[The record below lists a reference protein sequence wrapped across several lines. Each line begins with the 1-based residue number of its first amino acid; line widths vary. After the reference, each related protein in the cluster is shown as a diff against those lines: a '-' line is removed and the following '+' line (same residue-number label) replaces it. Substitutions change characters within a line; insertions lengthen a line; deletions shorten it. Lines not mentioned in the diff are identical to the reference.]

1 MTQVHRL
8 TGELHENYR
17 RSSVKES
24 LRLKYIS
31 PTRLSADID
40 FNEYC
45 QNLLIS
51 KNAYIPLSI
60 LEIALR
66 NALDSYFSLKIE
78 MEWHL
83 DNTVL
88 TQGAQKKI
96 IEAIDTL
103 NARKETVTKEKIIA
117 ELNFGFWVNLFQKPY
132 QNHLRT
138 KNLRHIF
145 PNMPSKAERI
155 INREEIY
162 KKLDHIRR
170 FRNRVFHY
178 EKVIHKNHYET
189 IDEEIYFI
197 LEMFDSELAAFAKDL
212 NE

>member
-1 MTQVHRL
+1 M
-8 TGELHENYR
+8 
-17 RSSVKES
+17 KES
-24 LRLKYIS
+24 LRLQYIS
-31 PTRLSADID
+31 PTRLSAYTSFD
-40 FNEYC
+40 EYC

-66 NALDSYFSLKIE
+66 NALDSYLSIKIGSD
-78 MEWHL
+78 WHL
-83 DNTVL
+83 DNTLL
-88 TQGAQKKI
+88 THGAQKKI
-96 IEAIDTL
+96 LEATDTL
-103 NARKETVTKEKIIA
+103 NNRKEAITKEKIIA

-138 KNLRHIF
+138 KDLRLIF
-145 PNMPSKAERI
+145 PNMPSKEQI
-155 INREEIY
+155 ILNREEIY

-170 FRNRVFHY
+170 FRNRIFHY
-178 EKVIHKNHYET
+178 EKVINKNHYDT

-197 LEMFDSELAAFAKDL
+197 LEIFDGELAVFARRL